1 MLVIENQYQCHHIQH
16 IVIKPLCRQQ
26 LSQRPTISI
35 TYRGGRLHVFTMRNN
50 MDFDYRVPMI
60 LTSHRT
66 LYSSRSK
73 NFDYRVPMGLTSSL
87 GVYSWRVGDLDYRVP
102 MILTS
107 TEVHPSRQC
116 LVLQRTTLSTHT
128 TPCTQ
133 KPKQRALYHL

>member
-1 MLVIENQYQCHHIQH
+1 MPSYTTHCYRT
-16 IVIKPLCRQQ
+16 IVQATT
-26 LSQRPTISI
+26 LSAPYNFNYLQ
-35 TYRGGRLHVFTMRNN
+35 GGRLHVFTMRNN

-116 LVLQRTTLSTHT
+116 LVLQRIHSAHILRPAHKNQNKEHYTIYNTLS
-128 TPCTQ
+128 
-133 KPKQRALYHL
+133 